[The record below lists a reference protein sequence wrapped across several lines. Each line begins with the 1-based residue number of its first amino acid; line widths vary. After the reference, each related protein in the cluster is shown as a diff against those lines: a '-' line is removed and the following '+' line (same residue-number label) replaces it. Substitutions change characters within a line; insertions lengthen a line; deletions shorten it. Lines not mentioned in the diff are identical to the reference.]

1 MKAKDFAL
9 VGVYTALLIGG
20 QFALSFVAGIEIVT
34 VLLLAFAFHFGYIK
48 SLLVA
53 NAFCILRCF
62 VFGFFPSV
70 IVLYL
75 IYYNLFVLIFAFI
88 GRRFKQTLTP
98 ARTAIIILVAA
109 LCTVCFTLI
118 DDVIT
123 PLFYSFDSQTT
134 YAYFIT
140 SLYAMA
146 TQTICTLVTVTLI
159 FPPLNK
165 LFRFTHKRKNNA
177 QNNRNSPNK
186 ISNTP

>member
-34 VLLLAFAFHFGYIK
+34 VLFVAFAFHFGHVK

-53 NAFCILRCF
+53 NAFCVLRCF

-75 IYYNLFVLIFAFI
+75 IYYNLLVLVFAFI
-88 GRRFKQTLTP
+88 GKRFKQTLTP
-98 ARTAIIILVAA
+98 LRTAIVILVAA
-109 LCTVCFTLI
+109 ICTICFTLI

-123 PLFYSFDSQTT
+123 PLFYSFDSQTA

-140 SLYAMA
+140 SLYTMA
-146 TQTICTLVTVTLI
+146 TQTACTLVTVTLI

-165 LFRFTHKRKNNA
+165 LFCSVYKRKNNA
-177 QNNRNSPNK
+177 KNKRDLKEETSNNP
-186 ISNTP
+186 